1 MAERYTIHDQLGA
14 GGVGTVYRAYDHQLG
29 RWVAI
34 KRLMNAGEE
43 GDDGARAAELR
54 READALASLRNP
66 NIVTIFDVASDDQG
80 LFLVMELLEGED
92 LADVVARGP
101 LHYDDFKELASQTL
115 EALLAAHQRHILHR
129 DIKPENIKVERLPGG
144 RMQSK
149 LIDFGLARS
158 GQRVGKQTEDLDG
171 TVMGSVFYMAPEQLT
186 RHPVDE
192 RTDLYSLGAVF
203 YEALSGSK
211 AFDGPTVAAVI
222 DKHVN
227 HEIVPLHVIAPH
239 VPPWLGAWVLRLMA
253 RNPDDRPTG
262 AQEAIEEFRAWEKV
276 ATAPMMM
283 PWMPMGYGI
292 APPTQVPEVIP
303 VAKPVVEMA
312 AQTGALPPR
321 RTTAQV
327 TRPGGN
333 RSSAMVRPAARR
345 PATQTLSGASA
356 PPQRSVGRWILLA
369 GGLLLLGAV
378 LWLWLGRSRPAAS
391 ATATPS
397 AAPAPVEAARPLFQL
412 PEDRIFPPAAEDLS
426 LHLVV
431 DAGAT
436 GVGRGS
442 DGRPAPAGLNT
453 PVQFWHDLAE
463 RGGAERLAP
472 PGGRAGPLRVTWP
485 EATGF
490 TGVRKG
496 RQALRFRRETG
507 ADSVL
512 EAEVKE
518 AESMP
523 FGTAPVRGRR
533 GLTLTAVFQADAD
546 RVPARVLELA
556 GGADGVS
563 LHVAAD
569 GAVRAECRSG
579 GRKAELLLEQID
591 ARRPVLVLLSWD
603 GATGDIRLRGRE
615 ASGRTVETK
624 PVTQAAP
631 RAALR
636 QITVG
641 GASAA
646 GRDAFQGHLAEV
658 LVHATALSVDQAQ
671 LLAGKQ
677 LPDHYFNALVDPK
690 LPRLRPLPERL
701 TSKKPRVGP
710 RSDWRVEASEHA
722 EDAWLAI
729 DGNPVTRWRTAK
741 PQTVGQWLQV
751 GLPAASEIS
760 GLALDVA
767 CVPGEQVRACKVEV
781 SEDALTWTEV
791 ATGGAAQ
798 PVVEILFPQP
808 VKARFLRVGPSAGQ
822 AGARWGVAELE
833 IFAR

>member
-34 KRLMNAGEE
+34 KRLMSAGEE
-43 GDDGARAAELR
+43 GDNSARAAELR

-66 NIVTIFDVASDDQG
+66 NIVTIFDVASDEQG

-158 GQRVGKQTEDLDG
+158 GRQVGKQTEDLDG

-203 YEALSGSK
+203 YEALSGCK

-239 VPPWLGAWVLRLMA
+239 VPPWLGSWVLRLMA
-253 RNPDDRPTG
+253 RNPDDRPPG
-262 AQEAIEEFRAWEKV
+262 AQQAIEEFRAWEKV
-276 ATAPMMM
+276 ASAPMMM
-283 PWMPMGYGI
+283 PWMPMGYGF
-292 APPTQVPEVIP
+292 APPTQAPEVIP

-333 RSSAMVRPAARR
+333 RSSAMVRPAVRR
-345 PATQTLSGASA
+345 SATQSLQGI
-356 PPQRSVGRWILLA
+356 PSVARKWGRR
-369 GGLLLLGAV
+369 
-378 LWLWLGRSRPAAS
+378 WLWLAAGLLVLVVALGSWWSRRQP
-391 ATATPS
+391 
-397 AAPAPVEAARPLFQL
+397 AAPAAGVTPAPTPAATARPLFQL
-412 PEDRIFPPAAEDLS
+412 PEGRVFPPAGEDLS
-426 LHLVV
+426 VHLVV
-431 DAGAT
+431 DAGAA
-436 GVGRGS
+436 GAGS
-442 DGRPAPAGLNT
+442 GADGRPAPAGLNS

-463 RGGAERLAP
+463 RGGADRLAP
-472 PGGRAGPLRVTWP
+472 PRGAAGPLRVTWP
-485 EATGF
+485 ESAGF
-490 TGVRKG
+490 SGVRKG
-496 RQALRFRRETG
+496 RQALRFRREPG
-507 ADSVL
+507 ADSL
-512 EAEVKE
+512 LAAEAREPVT
-518 AESMP
+518 MP
-523 FGTAPVRGRR
+523 FGAGAVRGDR
-533 GLTLTAVFQADAD
+533 GLTLTVVLQADSD
-546 RVPARVLELA
+546 RLPARVLELV
-556 GGADGVS
+556 GESDGVS
-563 LHVAAD
+563 LLVAAD

-579 GRKAELLLEQID
+579 GRKAELVLARLD
-591 ARRPVLVLLSWD
+591 ARRPCLVLLTWD
-603 GATGDIRLRGRE
+603 AASGDIGLRGRE
-615 ASGRTVETK
+615 ASGRTVEAK
-624 PVTQAAP
+624 PAKLAAP
-631 RAALR
+631 AEALTR
-636 QITVG
+636 LVLG
-641 GASAA
+641 GADAS
-646 GRDAFQGHLAEV
+646 GKDAFQGYLAE
-658 LVHATALSVDQAQ
+658 LLIHASALSVDQAQ

-677 LPDHYFNALVDPK
+677 LPDHHFNALSDPK
-690 LPRLRPLPERL
+690 LPRPKPLPERL
-701 TSKKPRVGP
+701 TTKKSRLGP
-710 RSDWRVEASEHA
+710 RTDWRLDASELA
-722 EDAWLAI
+722 EDAWLAA

-741 PQTVGQWLQV
+741 PPASGQWFQAV
-751 GLPAASEIS
+751 LPAAREIS
-760 GLALDVA
+760 GLALDIA
-767 CVPGEQVRACKVEV
+767 CAPGEQVRACRVET
-781 SEDALTWTEV
+781 SEDGQSWTEV
-791 ATGGAAQ
+791 ATGGGTQ
-798 PVVEILFPQP
+798 PVLEILFQSP
-808 VKARFLRVGPSAGQ
+808 VKARFLRISPSGGQ
-822 AGARWGVAELE
+822 SSSHWGIAELE

>member
-34 KRLMNAGEE
+34 KRLMSAGEE
-43 GDDGARAAELR
+43 GDNAVRAAELR

-66 NIVTIFDVASDDQG
+66 NIVTIFDVASDDRG

-101 LHYDDFKELASQTL
+101 LHFDDFKELASQTL

-158 GQRVGKQTEDLDG
+158 GQQVGKQTEDLDG

-186 RHPVDE
+186 RQPVDE

-203 YEALSGSK
+203 YEALSGCK

-222 DKHVN
+222 DKHVH

-239 VPPWLGAWVLRLMA
+239 VPPWLGSWVLRLMA
-253 RNPDDRPTG
+253 RNPEDRPTG
-262 AQEAIEEFRAWEKV
+262 AQQAIEEFRAWEKV
-276 ATAPMMM
+276 ASAPMMT

-312 AQTGALPPR
+312 AQTGVLPPR

-333 RSSAMVRPAARR
+333 RSSAKVRPAVRR
-345 PATQTLSGASA
+345 PATQSLQESLA
-356 PPQRSVGRWILLA
+356 PPARPLARWGLLA
-369 GGLLLLGAV
+369 VGLLLLAAA
-378 LWLWLGRSRPAAS
+378 LWLWFGRRQPTVP
-391 ATATPS
+391 ATATPVP
-397 AAPAPVEAARPLFQL
+397 APAGAERPLFQL
-412 PEDRIFPPAAEDLS
+412 PQDRVFPPAGEDLS
-426 LHLVV
+426 MHLVV
-431 DAGAT
+431 DAGAV
-436 GVGRGS
+436 GVGTGG
-442 DGRPAPAGLNT
+442 DGRPAPAGLNA

-463 RGGAERLAP
+463 RGGSERLAP
-472 PGGRAGPLRVTWP
+472 LSGRAGPLRVTWP
-485 EATGF
+485 AATGF
-490 TGVRKG
+490 SGVRKG
-496 RQALRFRRETG
+496 RQALRFRREAG

-512 EAEVKE
+512 VTEARD
-518 AESMP
+518 AGAMP
-523 FGTAPVRGRR
+523 FGGAAVRGDR
-533 GLTLTAVFQADAD
+533 GLTLAAVFQADAD
-546 RVPARVLELA
+546 RVPARVLELT
-556 GGADGVS
+556 GGTAGVS

-569 GAVRAECRSG
+569 GAIRAECRSG
-579 GRKAELLLEQID
+579 GGRADLVLGQLD
-591 ARRPVLVLLSWD
+591 ARRPVLVLLTWD
-603 GATGDIRLRGRE
+603 AASGGLTMRGRE
-615 ASGRTVETK
+615 ASGRAVEAK
-624 PVTQAAP
+624 PAKLAAP
-631 RAALR
+631 AAALTK
-636 QITVG
+636 ITLG
-641 GASAA
+641 GAGAA
-646 GRDAFQGHLAEV
+646 GNDAFQGYLAEL
-658 LVHATALSVDQAQ
+658 LVHASALSVDQAQ

-677 LPDHYFNALVDPK
+677 LPDHHFNALVDPK

-701 TSKKPRVGP
+701 TSKKPRVSP
-710 RSDWRVEASEHA
+710 RSDWRVEASEFT
-722 EDAWLAI
+722 EDAWLAV
-729 DGNPVTRWRTAK
+729 DGNPATRWRTAK
-741 PQTVGQWLQV
+741 PQAPGQTFQIS
-751 GLPAASEIS
+751 LPAVRDIS

-767 CVPGEQVRACKVEV
+767 CVPGEQVRACKVEI
-781 SEDALTWTEV
+781 SEDGQRWSEV
-791 ATGGAAQ
+791 ATGGGPQ
-798 PVVEILFPQP
+798 PVLEILFEKPL
-808 VKARFLRVGPSAGQ
+808 KARYLRVSPAGTQ
-822 AGARWGVAELE
+822 VGARWGIAEME

>member
-34 KRLMNAGEE
+34 KRLMRAGEE
-43 GDDGARAAELR
+43 ADDGARAAELR

-66 NIVTIFDVASDDQG
+66 NIVTIFDVASDEQG

-203 YEALSGSK
+203 YEALSGCK

-262 AQEAIEEFRAWEKV
+262 AQQAIEEFRAWEKV

-333 RSSAMVRPAARR
+333 RSSAMVRPAVRR
-345 PATQTLSGASA
+345 PATQSLPGPLAAS
-356 PPQRSVGRWILLA
+356 PRSVGRWILLA
-369 GGLLLLGAV
+369 GGLLLLAVV
-378 LWLWLGRSRPAAS
+378 LWFWRGRG
-391 ATATPS
+391 
-397 AAPAPVEAARPLFQL
+397 AAPAPSAAKPAQAPPATAARPLFQL
-412 PEDRIFPPAAEDLS
+412 PEGRVFPPAGEDLS

-431 DAGAT
+431 DAGAVGAGT
-436 GVGRGS
+436 GG

-463 RGGAERLAP
+463 RAGAERLAP

-512 EAEVKE
+512 AVEVGNAEA
-518 AESMP
+518 MP
-523 FGTAPVRGRR
+523 FGSAAVLGSR
-533 GLTLTAVFQADAD
+533 GLTLTAVFQADVD
-546 RVPARVLELA
+546 RVPARVLELS
-556 GGADGVS
+556 GGSDGVS
-563 LHVAAD
+563 LQVAAD
-569 GAVRAECRSG
+569 GSLRAEFRSG
-579 GRKAELLLEQID
+579 GRQAEMVLEKLD
-591 ARRPVLVLLSWD
+591 ARRPILVLLTWEAAS
-603 GATGDIRLRGRE
+603 GNLGLRARE
-615 ASGRTVETK
+615 ASGRSVEAK
-624 PVTQAAP
+624 PATLAAP
-631 RAALR
+631 TTALSR
-636 QITVG
+636 LTLG
-641 GASAA
+641 GASVS
-646 GRDAFQGHLAEV
+646 GKDGFQGHLAEV
-658 LVHATALSVDQAQ
+658 LVHAAALTVDQAQ

-690 LPRLRPLPERL
+690 LPRLRLLPDRL
-701 TSKKPRVGP
+701 VSKKSRVGP
-710 RSDWRVEASEHA
+710 RSDWRIEGSEHA

-729 DGNPVTRWRTAK
+729 DGNPVTRWRTVK
-741 PQTVGQWLQV
+741 PQASGQVLQLDL
-751 GLPAASEIS
+751 GAAREIS

-781 SEDALTWTEV
+781 SEDGQRWSEV
-791 ATGGAAQ
+791 ATGGGTQ
-798 PVVEILFPQP
+798 PVLEILFPQP
-808 VKARFLRVGPSAGQ
+808 VKARHLRVGPSASQSGV
-822 AGARWGVAELE
+822 RWGVAELE

>member
-34 KRLMNAGEE
+34 KRLMSAGEE
-43 GDDGARAAELR
+43 SDNGARVAELR

-66 NIVTIFDVASDDQG
+66 NIVTIFDVASDAQG

-149 LIDFGLARS
+149 IIDFGLARS

-186 RHPVDE
+186 RRPVDE

-239 VPPWLGAWVLRLMA
+239 VPPWLGSWVLRLMA

-262 AQEAIEEFRAWEKV
+262 AQQAIEEFRAWERV
-276 ATAPMMM
+276 ASAPMMM

-292 APPTQVPEVIP
+292 APPTQLPEVIP

-333 RSSAMVRPAARR
+333 RSSAKVRPAVRR
-345 PATQTLSGASA
+345 PATQSLQGQSRAASRPVA
-356 PPQRSVGRWILLA
+356 RWGLA
-369 GGLLLLGAV
+369 AAGLLLLAV
-378 LWLWLGRSRPAAS
+378 ALWFWFGRSRPAPPA
-391 ATATPS
+391 AAV
-397 AAPAPVEAARPLFQL
+397 APAAADTAPPLFQL
-412 PEDRIFPPAAEDLS
+412 PEERVFPPAGEDLS

-431 DAGAT
+431 DAGAVGAGT
-436 GVGRGS
+436 GEA
-442 DGRPAPAGLNT
+442 GRPAPAGLNS
-453 PVQFWHDLAE
+453 PVQFWYDLAE
-463 RGGAERLAP
+463 RGGSDRLAP
-472 PGGRAGPLRVTWP
+472 PRGRAGPLRVTWP
-485 EATGF
+485 AATGF

-496 RQALRFRRETG
+496 RQALRFRREPG
-507 ADSVL
+507 ADSQL
-512 EAEVKE
+512 TAEAREPE
-518 AESMP
+518 QMP
-523 FGTAPVRGRR
+523 FGRDAVRGRR
-533 GLTLTAVFQADAD
+533 GLTLAVVFQADAD
-546 RVPARVLELA
+546 RLPARVLELA

-563 LHVAAD
+563 LQVAAN

-579 GRKAELLLEQID
+579 GSKAGLVLEQLD
-591 ARRPVLVLLSWD
+591 ARRPCLVLLTWD
-603 GATGDIRLRGRE
+603 AASGEVGLRGRE
-615 ASGRTVETK
+615 ASGRTVEAK
-624 PVTQAAP
+624 PVKLPAP
-631 RAALR
+631 GVALTR
-636 QITVG
+636 ITLG
-641 GASAA
+641 GA
-646 GRDAFQGHLAEV
+646 GVTGDDAFQGHLAEV
-658 LVHATALSVDQAQ
+658 LVHASALSADQAQ

-677 LPDHYFNALVDPK
+677 LPDHHFNALTDPK

-701 TSKKPRVGP
+701 TTKKPRVGP
-710 RSDWRVEASEHA
+710 RSGWQVEASEHA
-722 EDAWLAI
+722 EDAWLAV
-729 DGNPVTRWRTAK
+729 DGNPATRWRTAK
-741 PQTVGQWLQV
+741 PQAVGQSFQI
-751 GLPAASEIS
+751 GLPAVREIS

-767 CVPGEQVRACKVEV
+767 SVPGEQVRACRVEV
-781 SEDALTWTEV
+781 SEDGKSWSEV
-791 ATGGAAQ
+791 ASGGGTQ
-798 PVVEILFPQP
+798 PVLEILFPKP
-808 VKARFLRVGPSAGQ
+808 VKARYLRVSVLGSQG
-822 AGARWGVAELE
+822 GGRWGLAELE

>member
-34 KRLMNAGEE
+34 KRLMSAGEQ
-43 GDDGARAAELR
+43 GDDAARVVELR

-66 NIVTIFDVASDDQG
+66 NIVTIFDVASDAQG

-149 LIDFGLARS
+149 IIDFGLARS

-203 YEALSGSK
+203 YEALSGCK

-262 AQEAIEEFRAWEKV
+262 AQQAIEEFRAWEKV
-276 ATAPMMM
+276 ASAPMMM

-292 APPTQVPEVIP
+292 APPTQAPEVIP
-303 VAKPVVEMA
+303 VAQPVVEMA

-333 RSSAMVRPAARR
+333 RSSAKVRPAMRR
-345 PATQTLSGASA
+345 PATQSLQQGQPAASS
-356 PPQRSVGRWILLA
+356 QSVGRWLLLA
-369 GGLLLLGAV
+369 TGLLLLVAA
-378 LWLWLGRSRPAAS
+378 LWFWLGRSQPPAA
-391 ATATPS
+391 TAVVVKP
-397 AAPAPVEAARPLFQL
+397 AAEGAGPPLFQL
-412 PEDRIFPPAAEDLS
+412 PEGRVFPPAAEDLS

-431 DAGAT
+431 DAGA
-436 GVGRGS
+436 VGAGTGS
-442 DGRPAPAGLNT
+442 DGRPAPAGLNS

-463 RGGAERLAP
+463 RGGSERLAP
-472 PGGRAGPLRVTWP
+472 PRGRAGPLRVTWP
-485 EATGF
+485 AATGF

-496 RQALRFRRETG
+496 RQALRFRRERG
-507 ADSVL
+507 ADSML
-512 EAEVKE
+512 SAEAKQPEL
-518 AESMP
+518 MP
-523 FGTAPVRGRR
+523 FGSADALGSR

-546 RVPARVLELA
+546 RVPARVLELVGDA
-556 GGADGVS
+556 GGVS
-563 LHVAAD
+563 LQVAAE
-569 GAVRAECRSG
+569 GGVRAECHSG
-579 GRKAELLLEQID
+579 GRKAELLLGQVD
-591 ARRPVLVLLSWD
+591 ARRPVLVLLTWD
-603 GATGDIRLRGRE
+603 AATGVIVLRGRE
-615 ASGRTVETK
+615 ASGRTVEAK
-624 PVTQAAP
+624 PVKLAAP
-631 RAALR
+631 AAALNR
-636 QITVG
+636 ITLG
-641 GASAA
+641 GAGAA
-646 GRDAFQGHLAEV
+646 GNDAFQGYLAEV
-658 LVHATALSVDQAQ
+658 LVHASALSVDQAQ

-677 LPDHYFNALVDPK
+677 LPDHHFNSLVDPK

-722 EDAWLAI
+722 EDAWLAL
-729 DGNPVTRWRTAK
+729 DGNPATRWRTAK
-741 PQTVGQWLQV
+741 PQTGGQRFQV
-751 GLPAASEIS
+751 GLPSARDIS

-767 CVPGEQVRACKVEV
+767 CMPGEQVRACKVEV
-781 SEDALTWTEV
+781 SLDAKNWSEV
-791 ATGGAAQ
+791 ATGGGVQ
-798 PVVEILFPQP
+798 PVLEILFPKP
-808 VKARFLRVGPSAGQ
+808 VKARYLRVSPSAGQ
-822 AGARWGVAELE
+822 AGTRWGIAEVE